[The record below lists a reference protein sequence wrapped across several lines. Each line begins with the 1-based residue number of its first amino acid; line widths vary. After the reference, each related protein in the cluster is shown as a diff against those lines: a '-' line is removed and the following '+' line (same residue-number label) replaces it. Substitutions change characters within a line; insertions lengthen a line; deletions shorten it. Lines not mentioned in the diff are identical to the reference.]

1 MLSPAMFHYENRGK
15 LGDRLAGPGTG
26 RVKAAP
32 ALEPARRGTSSGVL
46 ASPRV
51 AKVQACKVRIG
62 PARRGKK
69 AWFPLP
75 LPGVA
80 PIGSAAGPAPPS
92 PGESRPHPRR
102 SATPPSGQERGREL
116 NERNSATLIG
126 LGLDAAPRGRQGAVD
141 GVWTCDTP
149 PPIRIPLK
157 WAGVVTAA
165 CKSRARS
172 GCALGGRALLAS
184 LTWSQVLLCCEGR
197 LSRPPLTV
205 FTTVK

>member
-1 MLSPAMFHYENRGK
+1 MAPLGRLGSPARLPGVPGPPQGRELPFPFLGLFSAPSRGMWRACFPQLRFTMK
-15 LGDRLAGPGTG
+15 TGASWGGGRQTLGPGTG

-51 AKVQACKVRIG
+51 AKVQACKVGIG

-92 PGESRPHPRR
+92 PGAPRPHPRR
-102 SATPPSGQERGREL
+102 SATPPSGQERGPEL

-126 LGLDAAPRGRQGAVD
+126 LGLDAAPRGRRGAEN
-141 GVWTCDTP
+141 GARTCDAP
-149 PPIRIPLK
+149 HFL
-157 WAGVVTAA
+157 
-165 CKSRARS
+165 
-172 GCALGGRALLAS
+172 
-184 LTWSQVLLCCEGR
+184 
-197 LSRPPLTV
+197 
-205 FTTVK
+205 

>member
-1 MLSPAMFHYENRGK
+1 MAPPGRPGSPAWRPRLLSRPGAFFSLRGFT
-15 LGDRLAGPGTG
+15 LCPFESDRGACFPQLCFTIKTGASWGQTWGPGMG

-80 PIGSAAGPAPPS
+80 PIGPAAGPAPPS
-92 PGESRPHPRR
+92 PGAPRPHPRR
-102 SATPPSGQERGREL
+102 STTPLSGQERGPEL

-126 LGLDAAPRGRQGAVD
+126 LGLDAAPRGRRSGEDGAR
-141 GVWTCDTP
+141 TCD
-149 PPIRIPLK
+149 PL
-157 WAGVVTAA
+157 
-165 CKSRARS
+165 
-172 GCALGGRALLAS
+172 
-184 LTWSQVLLCCEGR
+184 
-197 LSRPPLTV
+197 
-205 FTTVK
+205 

>member
-1 MLSPAMFHYENRGK
+1 MLLDGSSGSPGLSRQAAWRPRSPSRPGASFSLLGFIFCPFQRDVEGVLSPATFHYENRGK
-15 LGDRLAGPGTG
+15 LGGGGQTLGPGTG

-51 AKVQACKVRIG
+51 AKVQACKVGIG

-92 PGESRPHPRR
+92 PGAPRPHPRR
-102 SATPPSGQERGREL
+102 SATPPSGQERGPEL

-126 LGLDAAPRGRQGAVD
+126 LGLDAAPRGRRGAEN
-141 GVWTCDTP
+141 GARTCDAP
-149 PPIRIPLK
+149 PFL
-157 WAGVVTAA
+157 
-165 CKSRARS
+165 
-172 GCALGGRALLAS
+172 
-184 LTWSQVLLCCEGR
+184 
-197 LSRPPLTV
+197 
-205 FTTVK
+205 